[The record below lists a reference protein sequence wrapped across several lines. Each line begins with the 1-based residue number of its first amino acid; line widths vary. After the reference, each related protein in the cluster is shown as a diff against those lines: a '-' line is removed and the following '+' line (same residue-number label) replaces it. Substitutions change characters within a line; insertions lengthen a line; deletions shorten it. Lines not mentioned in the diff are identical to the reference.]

1 MNWRLLK
8 ADTTSLPDVLLA
20 TKSVAFTLVIGSDPK
35 KLVIDLSKLLF
46 ETPCSL
52 RTTAEVVSSSSILRH
67 CIPKSFFGFALKLN
81 VYFMT
86 NKPQ

>member
-1 MNWRLLK
+1 MK

-35 KLVIDLSKLLF
+35 KLVIDLSQWLF

-52 RTTAEVVSSSSILRH
+52 GTTAEVVSSSILSH
-67 CIPKSFFGFALKLN
+67 CIPKVIIIKNLL
-81 VYFMT
+81 YQT
-86 NKPQ
+86 NFVMNFKMFIF